1 MTGFISANP
10 LVPPEAPH
18 DVTGAGG
25 NTSAGGAG
33 GGDSSA
39 GDDNGEGGSAP
50 ADDPWPN
57 WVSIIEAADLVQ
69 VDDGKLYALSRYA
82 GLSVIDISRPDH
94 LSLLGQRRSSGR
106 PFEMIVR
113 DGVVYAL
120 FSSAEELPPG
130 DGTDEPGT
138 AYTSRIEAL
147 DVADPTDIRPLGS
160 LALTGTLADMHL
172 VDDVL
177 YAVTWNSGACRGCT
191 DGPTTT
197 VTSLSIADPT
207 AIHVVDELRFD
218 VGVSTKYLGQL
229 STVSAAQDRLY
240 IASAPRE
247 STLTHQGARSSIQVV
262 DISDPGGDLVQG
274 AMVEARGPIETRW
287 QMDEHAGVLRVISSQ
302 PGSWG
307 ATVPIVQTFAVVSSA
322 ELVPLASLELP
333 SPQRQNLLGVR
344 FDGDRAYVIAHR
356 AGQILLTLDLS
367 DPATPAQLGELA
379 MPTGGFHLEP
389 RGDRLLTVGLTD
401 SDAGGSLGV
410 SLLDVSDLA
419 APTLLDHVDFG
430 DHASR
435 IGDDWRRIHRAFTVL
450 DALGTLIVP
459 YVSSEVV
466 IEDDAECDL
475 HTGGVQLID
484 FTRDTLTKRGAA
496 RYRAPVQRALVHE
509 GRLLAFAREQLAAF
523 DIADRDAPAE
533 LADVTLA
540 KNVMRTKVV
549 GDVVAR
555 LVAEGSTE
563 HPQIEVV
570 PLSDAGRIE
579 PLGKLDLTPVVLPFA
594 PASCGSARSIPVQLF
609 AHGQHLYV
617 LWGRAGA
624 QYGKHAYLAVIDVTD
639 PAAPRIASQLDLP
652 FGESPLYAGGAGAL
666 LGSGE
671 NVVQAGSTLVL
682 LHGGAEAGVEGS
694 PGGETPWLTLVD
706 IADPA
711 RPAISATVSLP
722 AGAGRSR
729 LLLDGTTVLTSHWT
743 PLPGDPSKARF
754 YLDRVDVAD
763 PSSPVVSVPIN
774 VPGSLV
780 LFDRTS
786 SRLLTTDYAWIGR
799 PASTQMECSR
809 RLGNTAKFEPAP
821 RGGSSG
827 GGTCLGLKRTLKL
840 LDIGGSSASL
850 RDTSPVDESVFAYGT
865 LIGDDRAFIQTLRY
879 HQVSSGE
886 ADRYES
892 EESLLVVGGLRD
904 GVLRRAERNMDE
916 LGNGGVRAVDGAR
929 LVVFDDAPAALSV
942 LDTTDLENMTLGTPV
957 PVSGY
962 VSAVTLYGDLA
973 ICSLAMSGVEVVD
986 LEP

>member
-1 MTGFISANP
+1 
-10 LVPPEAPH
+10 
-18 DVTGAGG
+18 
-25 NTSAGGAG
+25 
-33 GGDSSA
+33 
-39 GDDNGEGGSAP
+39 
-50 ADDPWPN
+50 
-57 WVSIIEAADLVQ
+57 
-69 VDDGKLYALSRYA
+69 
-82 GLSVIDISRPDH
+82 
-94 LSLLGQRRSSGR
+94 
-106 PFEMIVR
+106 
-113 DGVVYAL
+113 
-120 FSSAEELPPG
+120 
-130 DGTDEPGT
+130 
-138 AYTSRIEAL
+138 
-147 DVADPTDIRPLGS
+147 
-160 LALTGTLADMHL
+160 MHL

-177 YAVTWNSGACRGCT
+177 YAVTWNSGACQGCT

-197 VTSLSIADPT
+197 VTSLSIADPA

-218 VGVSTKYLGQL
+218 VGVSRKYLGQL

-247 STLTHQGARSSIQVV
+247 STLTHQVARSTIQVV

-274 AMVEARGPIETRW
+274 ARVEARGPIETRW
-287 QMDEHAGVLRVISSQ
+287 QMDEHAGVLRVISSK
-302 PGSWG
+302 PGSSGG
-307 ATVPIVQTFAVVSSA
+307 ATVPTVQTFSVVSSA
-322 ELVPLASLELP
+322 ELVPLASVELL
-333 SPQRQNLLGVR
+333 SPQPQGLLGVR
-344 FDGDRAYVIAHR
+344 FDGDRAYVITYR
-356 AGQILLTLDLS
+356 AGQTLLTLDLS
-367 DPATPAQLGELA
+367 DPAIPAQLGELA

-401 SDAGGSLGV
+401 SGAGGSLGV

-419 APTLLDHVDFG
+419 APTLLDHVAFG
-430 DHASR
+430 DHPSR
-435 IGDDWRRIHRAFTVL
+435 LGDDWRRIHRAFTVL
-450 DALGTLIVP
+450 DALGTLVVP

-466 IEDDAECDL
+466 IEGGAECDL

-509 GRLLAFAREQLAAF
+509 GRLLAFAGEQLAAF

-540 KNVMRTKVV
+540 KDVMRTKVV

-555 LVAEGSTE
+555 LVAEGSTG
-563 HPQIEVV
+563 HPQIDVV
-570 PLSDAGRIE
+570 PLSDPGRIE
-579 PLGKLDLTPVVLPFA
+579 PLGELDLTPVVLPFA

-617 LWGRAGA
+617 LWGLPGA
-624 QYGKHAYLAVIDVTD
+624 QFGRHAYLAVIDVTD
-639 PAAPRIASQLDLP
+639 PAAPRISSQLDLP
-652 FGESPLYAGGAGAL
+652 FGESPLYSGGAEAL
-666 LGSGE
+666 LSSGE

-682 LHGGAEAGVEGS
+682 LHAGAEAGVEGS

-706 IADPA
+706 LADPA

-763 PSSPVVSVPIN
+763 PSSPVVSAPIN

-799 PASTQMECSR
+799 PASTQTECSR
-809 RLGNTAKFEPAP
+809 RLGNGAKFVPAP
-821 RGGSSG
+821 GSGSSG
-827 GGTCLGLKRTLKL
+827 GGTCLGLTQTLKL
-840 LDIGGSSASL
+840 ADIEGSSATV
-850 RDTSPVDESVFAYGT
+850 RDTSPIDDAVRASHARV
-865 LIGDDRAFIQTLRY
+865 GDDRAFIQTWQY
-879 HQVSSGE
+879 HRMSSGNAE
-886 ADRYES
+886 RYER

-904 GVLRRAERNMDE
+904 GVLGRAERSLDD
-916 LGNGGVRAVDGAR
+916 LGSGGVRAVDGAR

-962 VSAVTLYGDLA
+962 VSAVTLHGDLA

-986 LEP
+986 LGP